1 MLNKIIKLMK
11 LLRGLPWVRTEVLM
25 EERLQGVKGQLWAL
39 PSLLET
45 YGNNFRMIT
54 QSGFPA

>member
-1 MLNKIIKLMK
+1 MLKKIIKLMK
-11 LLRGLPWVRTEVLM
+11 LLWGLPRVRTEVLM
-25 EERLQGVKGQLWAL
+25 EERLQGVEGQLWAL
-39 PSLLET
+39 LSPLET